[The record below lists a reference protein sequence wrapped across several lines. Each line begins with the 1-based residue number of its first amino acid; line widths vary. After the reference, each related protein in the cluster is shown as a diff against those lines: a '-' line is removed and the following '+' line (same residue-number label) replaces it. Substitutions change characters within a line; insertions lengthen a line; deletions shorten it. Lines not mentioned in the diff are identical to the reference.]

1 MDKKDY
7 YRAKYPRGTVI
18 ELTEAIED
26 PYGGSKPV
34 GARFEV
40 DGVDDMLQLQG
51 KWLPPERGSIAVII
65 GHDKFKIVRD

>member
-1 MDKKDY
+1 
-7 YRAKYPRGTVI
+7 
-18 ELTEAIED
+18 
-26 PYGGSKPV
+26 
-34 GARFEV
+34 V